1 MKKFNTS
8 LNGYN
13 KIEVNNFVQEV
24 TQEYESMLN
33 KLKHQDEEIDRLK
46 KDLEKYQNMEN
57 TLNRALVV
65 AEDASNQ
72 IKRVARDEAK
82 GVIEDARRNA
92 SRIVNDALL
101 KADKIEQ
108 DAETLKRRVVIF
120 IKVISMQLKIIFL
133 LGFIFVLQLFPVL
146 NPDYV
151 IENK

>member
-1 MKKFNTS
+1 MRKFNTS
-8 LNGYN
+8 LSGYS
-13 KIEVNNFVQEV
+13 KLEVNNFVNEV
-24 TQEYESMLN
+24 TSEYENMLA
-33 KLKHQDEEIDRLK
+33 KLKKQDEEIINLK
-46 KDLEKYQNMEN
+46 NELEKYKNMEN

-108 DAETLKRRVVIF
+108 DAELLKRRVVIF
-120 IKVISMQLKIIFL
+120 KRRLKSVVDEQIE
-133 LGFIFVLQLFPVL
+133 FIDSI
-146 NPDYV
+146 NEDY
-151 IENK
+151 

>member
-1 MKKFNTS
+1 MRKFNTS

-13 KIEVNNFVQEV
+13 KLEVNNFVNEV
-24 TQEYESMLN
+24 TSEYESMLA
-33 KLKHQDEEIDRLK
+33 KLKQQDQEIENLK
-46 KDLEKYQNMEN
+46 NELVKYQNMEN

-82 GVIEDARRNA
+82 GVIEDAKRNA

-120 IKVISMQLKIIFL
+120 KRRLKSVVDEQIE
-133 LGFIFVLQLFPVL
+133 FIDSI
-146 NPDYV
+146 NEDY
-151 IENK
+151 

>member
-1 MKKFNTS
+1 MRKFNTS
-8 LNGYN
+8 ISGYN
-13 KIEVNNFVQEV
+13 KIEVNNFVNEV

-33 KLKHQDEEIDRLK
+33 KLKQQDQEIENLK
-46 KDLEKYQNMEN
+46 KELVKYQNMEQ

-82 GVIEDARRNA
+82 GVIEDAKRNA

-120 IKVISMQLKIIFL
+120 KRRLRSVVDEQIE
-133 LGFIFVLQLFPVL
+133 FIDSI
-146 NPDYV
+146 NEDY
-151 IENK
+151 

>member
-1 MKKFNTS
+1 MRKFNTS

-13 KIEVNNFVQEV
+13 KIEVNNFVNEV
-24 TQEYESMLN
+24 TQEYESMLA
-33 KLKHQDEEIDRLK
+33 KLKQQDQEIEKLK
-46 KDLEKYQNMEN
+46 QDLMKYQNMEN

-82 GVIEDARRNA
+82 GVIEDAKRNA

-120 IKVISMQLKIIFL
+120 KRRLKSVVDEQME
-133 LGFIFVLQLFPVL
+133 FIDSI
-146 NPDYV
+146 NEDY
-151 IENK
+151 

>member
-1 MKKFNTS
+1 MRKFNTS
-8 LNGYN
+8 ISGYN
-13 KIEVNNFVQEV
+13 KIEVNNFVNEV

-33 KLKHQDEEIDRLK
+33 KLKQKDQEIENLK
-46 KDLEKYQNMEN
+46 KELVKYQNMEQ

-82 GVIEDARRNA
+82 GVIEDAKRNA

-120 IKVISMQLKIIFL
+120 KRRLRSVVDEQIE
-133 LGFIFVLQLFPVL
+133 FIDSI
-146 NPDYV
+146 NEDY
-151 IENK
+151 

>member
-24 TQEYESMLN
+24 TQEYESM
-33 KLKHQDEEIDRLK
+33 LKHQDEEIDRLK

-120 IKVISMQLKIIFL
+120 KRRLKSVVDEQIE
-133 LGFIFVLQLFPVL
+133 FIDSI
-146 NPDYV
+146 NEDY
-151 IENK
+151 

>member
-1 MKKFNTS
+1 MRKFSTS
-8 LNGYN
+8 LSGYS
-13 KIEVNNFVQEV
+13 KVEVNNFVNEV
-24 TQEYESMLN
+24 TLEYESMLA
-33 KLKHQDEEIDRLK
+33 KLKKQSEEIENLK
-46 KDLEKYQNMEN
+46 QELVKYQNMEQ

-120 IKVISMQLKIIFL
+120 KRRLKSVVDEQVE
-133 LGFIFVLQLFPVL
+133 FIDSI
-146 NPDYV
+146 NEDY
-151 IENK
+151 

>member
-1 MKKFNTS
+1 MRKFSTS
-8 LNGYN
+8 ISGYN
-13 KIEVNNFVQEV
+13 KIEVNNFVNEV
-24 TQEYESMLN
+24 AHEYESMLA
-33 KLKHQDEEIDRLK
+33 KLKHQDAEIEKLK
-46 KDLEKYQNMEN
+46 NELEKYQNMEN

-120 IKVISMQLKIIFL
+120 KRRLKSVVDEQIE
-133 LGFIFVLQLFPVL
+133 FIDSI
-146 NPDYV
+146 NEDY
-151 IENK
+151 

>member
-13 KIEVNNFVQEV
+13 KLEVNNFVNEV
-24 TQEYESMLN
+24 TSEYESMLS
-33 KLKHQDEEIDRLK
+33 KLKAQDTEIKTLK
-46 KDLEKYQNMEN
+46 DELEKYKNMEN
-57 TLNRALVV
+57 TLNRAIVV

-108 DAETLKRRVVIF
+108 DAETLKRRVVVFKRRLQSVVDEQIEF
-120 IKVISMQLKIIFL
+120 IDSISE
-133 LGFIFVLQLFPVL
+133 
-146 NPDYV
+146 DY
-151 IENK
+151 

>member
-1 MKKFNTS
+1 MRKFSTS
-8 LNGYN
+8 LSGYN
-13 KIEVNNFVQEV
+13 KIEVNNFVNEV
-24 TQEYESMLN
+24 TGEYESMLD
-33 KLKHQDEEIDRLK
+33 KLKKQDEEIENLK
-46 KDLEKYQNMEN
+46 KELVKYQNMEN

-82 GVIEDARRNA
+82 GVIEDAKRNA

-120 IKVISMQLKIIFL
+120 KRRLKSVVDEQME
-133 LGFIFVLQLFPVL
+133 FIDSI
-146 NPDYV
+146 NEDY
-151 IENK
+151 

>member
-1 MKKFNTS
+1 MRKFSTS
-8 LNGYN
+8 LSGYN
-13 KIEVNNFVQEV
+13 KIEVNNFVKEV
-24 TQEYESMLN
+24 TGEYESMLA
-33 KLKHQDEEIDRLK
+33 KLKKQDEEIENLK
-46 KDLEKYQNMEN
+46 KELVKYQNMEN

-82 GVIEDARRNA
+82 GVIEDAKRNA

-120 IKVISMQLKIIFL
+120 KRRLKSVVDEQME
-133 LGFIFVLQLFPVL
+133 FIDSI
-146 NPDYV
+146 NEDY
-151 IENK
+151 

>member
-13 KIEVNNFVQEV
+13 KFEVNSFVNEV
-24 TQEYESMLN
+24 TKEYESMLA
-33 KLKHQDEEIDRLK
+33 KLKKQDEDILVLK
-46 KDLEKYQNMEN
+46 NELDKYKNMES
-57 TLNRALVV
+57 TLNRAIVV

-82 GVIEDARRNA
+82 GVIEDAKRNA

-108 DAETLKRRVVIF
+108 DAQALKRRVVIF
-120 IKVISMQLKIIFL
+120 KRRLRSVVDEQVE
-133 LGFIFVLQLFPVL
+133 FIDSI
-146 NPDYV
+146 NEDY
-151 IENK
+151 